1 MNSIKLTVAYDGT
14 HYSGWQI
21 QPNAPT
27 IEKELDTAIYALTG
41 EKLHVT
47 GASRTDAGVHGLGN
61 VAVFD
66 TESTIPGSRF
76 CYALN
81 RYLPEEISILESRE
95 VKGDFHPRHCNT
107 KKTYEYKILNTPFP
121 IPQQRN
127 YAWHVPGK
135 LDTVRMRE
143 AAELLVGEHDFKS
156 FCCVR
161 TQTET
166 TVRHVYGLEISEQDA
181 YGAKM
186 FTIRITG
193 NGFLYNMVRIIAGT
207 LVQVGKGQL
216 SADDVAQMLEAK
228 DRTAAGQTA
237 PPQGLTLMNIEYV
250 DGDDAEYRAVDNP
263 SIS

>member
-1 MNSIKLTVAYDGT
+1 M
-14 HYSGWQI
+14 
-21 QPNAPT
+21 
-27 IEKELDTAIYALTG
+27 
-41 EKLHVT
+41 
-47 GASRTDAGVHGLGN
+47 
-61 VAVFD
+61 
-66 TESTIPGSRF
+66 
-76 CYALN
+76 
-81 RYLPEEISILESRE
+81 ESRE

-143 AAELLVGEHDFKS
+143 AAALLVGEHDFKS

-166 TVRHVYGLEISEQDA
+166 TVRHVYGLEILEQDA

>member
-1 MNSIKLTVAYDGT
+1 MKRIKLTVAYDGT

-21 QPNAPT
+21 QPSAPT

-156 FCCVR
+156 FCCVSSGR
-161 TQTET
+161 
-166 TVRHVYGLEISEQDA
+166 
-181 YGAKM
+181 
-186 FTIRITG
+186 
-193 NGFLYNMVRIIAGT
+193 
-207 LVQVGKGQL
+207 
-216 SADDVAQMLEAK
+216 
-228 DRTAAGQTA
+228 
-237 PPQGLTLMNIEYV
+237 
-250 DGDDAEYRAVDNP
+250 
-263 SIS
+263 

>member
-1 MNSIKLTVAYDGT
+1 MKRIKLTVAYDGT

-143 AAELLVGEHDFKS
+143 AAALLVGEHDFKS

-161 TQTET
+161 TRKRPCGMSMDLKFQSRTPM
-166 TVRHVYGLEISEQDA
+166 VQKCLRYGLPETDFYTTWCGLSQEHW
-181 YGAKM
+181 
-186 FTIRITG
+186 FRS
-193 NGFLYNMVRIIAGT
+193 VRD
-207 LVQVGKGQL
+207 
-216 SADDVAQMLEAK
+216 S
-228 DRTAAGQTA
+228 
-237 PPQGLTLMNIEYV
+237 
-250 DGDDAEYRAVDNP
+250 
-263 SIS
+263 

>member
-1 MNSIKLTVAYDGT
+1 MKRIKLTVAYDGT

-107 KKTYEYKILNTPFP
+107 KKTYEYKT
-121 IPQQRN
+121 
-127 YAWHVPGK
+127 
-135 LDTVRMRE
+135 
-143 AAELLVGEHDFKS
+143 
-156 FCCVR
+156 
-161 TQTET
+161 
-166 TVRHVYGLEISEQDA
+166 
-181 YGAKM
+181 
-186 FTIRITG
+186 
-193 NGFLYNMVRIIAGT
+193 
-207 LVQVGKGQL
+207 
-216 SADDVAQMLEAK
+216 
-228 DRTAAGQTA
+228 
-237 PPQGLTLMNIEYV
+237 
-250 DGDDAEYRAVDNP
+250 
-263 SIS
+263 

>member
-1 MNSIKLTVAYDGT
+1 MKRIKLTVAYDGT

-127 YAWHVPGK
+127 THGTYRENWTLSVCGK
-135 LDTVRMRE
+135 R
-143 AAELLVGEHDFKS
+143 
-156 FCCVR
+156 
-161 TQTET
+161 
-166 TVRHVYGLEISEQDA
+166 RHCLSGN
-181 YGAKM
+181 
-186 FTIRITG
+186 TI
-193 NGFLYNMVRIIAGT
+193 LKA
-207 LVQVGKGQL
+207 
-216 SADDVAQMLEAK
+216 SAV
-228 DRTAAGQTA
+228 
-237 PPQGLTLMNIEYV
+237 
-250 DGDDAEYRAVDNP
+250 
-263 SIS
+263 

>member
-1 MNSIKLTVAYDGT
+1 MKRIKLTVAYDGT

-156 FCCVR
+156 FCSNP
-161 TQTET
+161 QMKKS
-166 TVRHVYGLEISEQDA
+166 TVRIVDAIEIVRKKD
-181 YGAKM
+181 YIYFNFHG
-186 FTIRITG
+186 T
-193 NGFLYNMVRIIAGT
+193 GFLQNMVRILVGT
-207 LVQVGKGQL
+207 LLEVGQGKRTIESVQDTL
-216 SADDVAQMLEAK
+216 DAR
-228 DRTAAGQTA
+228 DRTTAGYTA
-237 PPQGLTLMNIEYV
+237 PPQGLSLMRV
-250 DGDDAEYRAVDNP
+250 DY
-263 SIS
+263 